1 MSKSHPKVI
10 KSREQY
16 REYMDEFLSLFG
28 KNLDNDQDMKDRYEL
43 LGVVI
48 RDYESREFPPE
59 KPSAI
64 DAILFEM
71 DQQGLSRKDM
81 IEYLGS
87 SSKVSEVLSGKRG
100 LSQSMIRKLHSGLGI
115 PLDILIQDTKCL
127 NDSDDCNVSEINEY
141 ARILK
146 HSGDDWLN
154 TEANLI
160 IAQGFIMGEII
171 KFDTVPINF
180 DEIDVESRIF
190 VNIPTSSGC
199 IKKDFNTGY
208 YPSED
213 NPDTQ
218 WKKTEVR
225 H

>member
-71 DQQGLSRKDM
+71 DERGLSHSDM
-81 IEYLGS
+81 VEYFGS
-87 SSKVSEVLSGKRG
+87 RSKVSEVLNGKRG
-100 LSQSMIRKLHSGLGI
+100 LSQAMIKKLHLGLGI
-115 PLDILIQDTKCL
+115 PYDILFQDPESIVDEPRNEIKVINNSIIVKKYDDIEDTNEWSAHGVSAMPMDL
-127 NDSDDCNVSEINEY
+127 NLSPPPASE
-141 ARILK
+141 
-146 HSGDDWLN
+146 
-154 TEANLI
+154 
-160 IAQGFIMGEII
+160 EI
-171 KFDTVPINF
+171 
-180 DEIDVESRIF
+180 
-190 VNIPTSSGC
+190 
-199 IKKDFNTGY
+199 
-208 YPSED
+208 
-213 NPDTQ
+213 
-218 WKKTEVR
+218 

>member
-71 DQQGLSRKDM
+71 DERGLTRKDM
-81 IEYLGS
+81 VEYLGAP
-87 SSKVSEVLSGKRG
+87 SKVSEVLSGKRG
-100 LSQSMIRKLHSGLGI
+100 LSQAMIRKLHSGLGI
-115 PLDILIQDTKCL
+115 PLDILIQSPEDLGNNEISDVIVVPSKKHQEYEDSPWDTTGTGMRL
-127 NDSDDCNVSEINEY
+127 QELV
-141 ARILK
+141 
-146 HSGDDWLN
+146 
-154 TEANLI
+154 
-160 IAQGFIMGEII
+160 
-171 KFDTVPINF
+171 V
-180 DEIDVESRIF
+180 
-190 VNIPTSSGC
+190 TSST
-199 IKKDFNTGY
+199 KREK
-208 YPSED
+208 SVL
-213 NPDTQ
+213 Q
-218 WKKTEVR
+218 
-225 H
+225 